1 MKFLNSFEKLWQQI
15 LLKLTEKNESHSLK
29 GLVYFIRKLPDY
41 IAAHYARIQNSI
53 QKVGKKKNCRDV
65 KKCICNIMNGIAV
78 ANEFS

>member
-1 MKFLNSFEKLWQQI
+1 MKFSNSFEKLWQQI

-53 QKVGKKKNCRDV
+53 QKVGKKRTVEMSKNASV
-65 KKCICNIMNGIAV
+65 I
-78 ANEFS
+78 

>member
-1 MKFLNSFEKLWQQI
+1 MKFSNSFEKLWQQI

-41 IAAHYARIQNSI
+41 IAAHYTRIQNSI
-53 QKVGKKKNCRDV
+53 QKVGKKHCRDV
-65 KKCICNIMNGIAV
+65 KKCIYNIMNGIAV